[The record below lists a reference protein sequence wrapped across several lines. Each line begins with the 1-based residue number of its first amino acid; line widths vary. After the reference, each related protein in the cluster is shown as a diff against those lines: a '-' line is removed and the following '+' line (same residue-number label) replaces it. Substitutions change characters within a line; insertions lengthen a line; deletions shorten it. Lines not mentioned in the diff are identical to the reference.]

1 VGVVYRAHD
10 TESCRYVALKLIA
23 HRGNDDGDELR
34 FEREGQVLSGL
45 DHPNIVRVVA
55 FGTLP
60 DRTPFIAMEW
70 LDGEDLCARQRR
82 APLAVGEAVEVAKQV
97 ALALE
102 AAHQRGIVHRDVKPT
117 NLFLLSG
124 EGPLRVKLVDF
135 GVAAAGDIKL
145 TRSGG
150 IVGTPAYMA
159 PEQARGDGPVDAR
172 ADLYALGATLF
183 ELLAGRPPHV
193 GPTPIATLARLV
205 TTPAPRV
212 SDFVPE
218 VAPALDELVSCL
230 LATAPEDRP
239 QSAGVVAS
247 RLAALQRDPA
257 QLRGV
262 IAEMEAPV
270 PSLASGSRL
279 VTTLVVLSAGEGAVR
294 EAAMAMLRGREAD
307 AVPLGKDG
315 IVAHLGARQALGDEA
330 GRALDL
336 ALDLAKSG
344 GRVGIATGRTQVRMS
359 RPVGE
364 LVDRAAAFAR
374 EAQGGQVVADATTT
388 ELTRG
393 RFEILHRGGGSALVK
408 GQLQV
413 RRTEVNGGAPFVG
426 REAELAQILNAYER
440 CTEDRCP
447 IVVTCAGPP
456 GIGKTRLRREV
467 LTRIVTSMTTP
478 HLVVVRCESF
488 GRSQALGAAAEVLRG
503 LLGLS
508 KGVSAVAAARVLDLR
523 LDDTVRGVHDP
534 GREQVARLLAN
545 EPLDGKQSGQDALWL
560 AMTDLILR
568 ACAQEPVAIALED
581 VQWADPESVRWLDHI
596 LARAQGRALWVLALA
611 RPSFW
616 KEQPRAFAGRDH
628 VRIELRPISRKAARS
643 IAQAMLGDRVP
654 EEALERIAAQAAGSP
669 LFAEELAR
677 LAAAGR
683 DASKAPTI
691 EAAIQ
696 TSIDALD
703 EPLRDAVRRMSV
715 FGQAAW
721 QPGLGALGVPDPGGV
736 LRQLAAVEFVV
747 EHADSR
753 FARVSEWS
761 FKHALVREVAYAS
774 IDPAARA
781 TLHEQVAVWL
791 EAMGEDAAV
800 VARHYEL
807 GNQHQKA
814 GVHWE
819 HAARRALATSALQD
833 ALSMAER
840 AFSFAEGRVESFS
853 RALLLDEAYARLDP
867 RSSERET
874 AIRALAES
882 TYDEASEIQAE
893 VARARYDD
901 ARGAGE
907 HIAERLL
914 QVRQRAARLQLQEE
928 EVKASAALAARLA
941 FAGRLPE
948 AEAEAAHLL
957 ALAERRGLDGAA
969 VEAWQTLAIVRQTR
983 GELLSALE
991 ARRNAARAASS
1002 GGLKVREA
1010 TLTINVGF
1018 ALTTIGARQE
1028 ARAAIEQGLSLA
1040 QSIGSAGVQQLGRMV
1055 LLGWSA
1061 TFGTDR
1067 SVDGQLAEPRA
1078 EADAAA
1084 AGGWMLPDR
1093 LTLGVLFYRGVEL
1106 LRAGDEAEAGRARA
1120 LLKRAAEAYRS
1131 TGMRDVLP
1139 VALGEWAEAERRC
1152 GDAGLAV
1159 ELALEAVGLLEGG
1172 APSLLNEGPVYLA
1185 LHDAQ
1190 MDRGQHRAARDAIGR
1205 AMPPLLRRLQGLV
1218 GSSYA
1223 LAFLTQLPA
1232 NASLLANAEAYGL
1245 LPREIEGLLER
1256 AALLGRRERDDG
1268 RGGQG
1273 APDRAE
1279 VHRQGACGGARG
1291 GALGGVLVG
1300 DRRSVPHEEALRA
1313 DGGAAGE
1320 GARGHPEEA
1329 QGGAGVADEGADG
1342 PGALGA
1348 GAQAGGPQA
1357 AAGRGYQAGGRVPG
1371 PRRGGVA
1378 LTPSRRAARGRCGL
1392 RRGRRPPGGH
1402 AWPSRS
1408 PCAGRPGGS

>member
-1 VGVVYRAHD
+1 MLGGRFQIEREVGRGAVGVVYRAYD
-10 TESCRYVALKLIA
+10 CVASRYVALKLIA

-34 FEREGQVLSGL
+34 FEREGRVLSGL
-45 DHPNIVRVVA
+45 DHPNIVHVVA
-55 FGTLP
+55 FGALA
-60 DRTPFIAMEW
+60 DRTPYIAMEW
-70 LDGEDLCARQRR
+70 LDGEDLSVRQRR
-82 APLAVGEAVEVAKQV
+82 APLTPAEAVEVARQV
-97 ALALE
+97 ALALG
-102 AAHQRGIVHRDVKPT
+102 AAHRCGIVHRDVKPT
-117 NLFLLSG
+117 NLFVLG
-124 EGPLRVKLVDF
+124 GPGPLRVKLVDF

-172 ADLYALGATLF
+172 ADIYALGATLF

-212 SDFVPE
+212 SDFFPE
-218 VAPALDELVSCL
+218 VSSALDELVGCL
-230 LATAPEDRP
+230 LATSPEDRC
-239 QSAGVVAS
+239 QTADEVAE
-247 RLAALQRDPA
+247 RLAAL
-257 QLRGV
+257 LREPSLAGSV
-262 IAEMEAPV
+262 SAGNEPSS

-279 VTTLVVLSAGEGAVR
+279 VTTLVVLSAQEGAER
-294 EAAMAMLRGREAD
+294 DASMAMLRAKEAD

-336 ALDLAKSG
+336 ALELAKKG
-344 GRVGIATGRTQVRMS
+344 GRVGVATGRTQVRLS

-374 EAQGGQVVADATTT
+374 EALPGQVMADATTT

-408 GQLQV
+408 GALQI
-413 RRTEVNGGAPFVG
+413 RRTEVSGGAPFVG
-426 REAELAQILNAYER
+426 REAEMAQILSSYER
-440 CTEDRCP
+440 CTEDLTP
-447 IVVTCAGPP
+447 ILVSCVGPP

-467 LTRIVTSMTTP
+467 LTRIVTTMTTP
-478 HLVVVRCESF
+478 RLVVVRCESF

-508 KGVSAVAAARVLDLR
+508 KGLSAAAAARALDLKSG
-523 LDDTVRGVHDP
+523 DTVRGVYDP

-545 EPLDGKQSGQDALWL
+545 EPLDPQQNGRDALWL
-560 AMTDLILR
+560 SMTDLIVR
-568 ACAQEPVAIALED
+568 ACAQEPVAIVLED
-581 VQWADPESVRWLDHI
+581 IQWADPESVRWIDHI
-596 LARAQGRALWVLALA
+596 LNRAAGKPLWVLALA

-616 KEQPRAFAGRDH
+616 KDHPRAFAGRDH
-628 VRIELRPISRKAARS
+628 VRIELRPISRKATRA
-643 IAQAMLGDRVP
+643 IAQAVLGDRVGDDT
-654 EEALERIAAQAAGSP
+654 LERIAAQAAGSP

-677 LAAAGR
+677 LAATGR

-715 FGQAAW
+715 FGLTAW
-721 QPGLGALGVPDPGGV
+721 PLGLVALGVPDAQGA
-736 LRQLAAVEFVV
+736 LRQLAAVEFIV
-747 EHADSR
+747 EHAETR
-753 FARVSEWS
+753 FARTTEWT

-781 TLHEQVAVWL
+781 MLHGQAAAWL
-791 EAMGEDAAV
+791 ETMGEDAAV

-807 GNQHQKA
+807 GNQHAQA

-833 ALSMAER
+833 AVTMAER
-840 AFSFAEGRVESFS
+840 AFSFAEGRAESFA
-853 RALLLDEAYARLDP
+853 RALLLDEAYFRLDP

-874 AIRALAES
+874 AIRALAEN
-882 TYDEASEIQAE
+882 THDEASEIRAE
-893 VARARYDD
+893 GARVRFDD

-914 QVRQRAARLQLQEE
+914 QVRQRAARLGLLDE
-928 EVKASAALAARLA
+928 EVKDSAALASRLA

-957 ALAERRGLDGAA
+957 SLAERHSLNAAA
-969 VEAWQTLAIVRQTR
+969 VDAWQTLAIVRQTR
-983 GELLSALE
+983 GELLSALD
-991 ARRNAARAASS
+991 ARRSAARAASS

-1028 ARAAIEQGLSLA
+1028 ARAAVEQGISLA
-1040 QSIGSAGVQQLGRMV
+1040 QSIGSAGVLQQGRMV
-1055 LLGWSA
+1055 LLGWAA
-1061 TFGTDR
+1061 TFGTDPG
-1067 SVDGQLAEPRA
+1067 VDAQLAELRA

-1084 AGGWMLPDR
+1084 GGGWMLPDR

-1106 LRAGDEAEAGRARA
+1106 LRSGGAAEASRARA
-1120 LLKRAAEAYRS
+1120 LLCKAAEAYRN
-1131 TGMRDVLP
+1131 TGMRDILP
-1139 VALGEWAEAERRC
+1139 VALGEWSEAERRC
-1152 GDAGLAV
+1152 GDASRAVALAREAA
-1159 ELALEAVGLLEGG
+1159 ELLDAG
-1172 APSLLNEGPVYLA
+1172 APSLLNEAPVFLA
-1185 LHDAQ
+1185 LHDALVDQ
-1190 MDRGQHRAARDAIGR
+1190 DLHRDARDAIAR
-1205 AMPPLLRRLQGLV
+1205 AVPPLLRRLHGLG

-1245 LPREIEGLLER
+1245 LPPEIEGLLER
-1256 AALLGRRERDDG
+1256 ASL
-1268 RGGQG
+1268 
-1273 APDRAE
+1273 
-1279 VHRQGACGGARG
+1279 
-1291 GALGGVLVG
+1291 
-1300 DRRSVPHEEALRA
+1300 
-1313 DGGAAGE
+1313 
-1320 GARGHPEEA
+1320 
-1329 QGGAGVADEGADG
+1329 
-1342 PGALGA
+1342 
-1348 GAQAGGPQA
+1348 
-1357 AAGRGYQAGGRVPG
+1357 
-1371 PRRGGVA
+1371 
-1378 LTPSRRAARGRCGL
+1378 
-1392 RRGRRPPGGH
+1392 
-1402 AWPSRS
+1402 
-1408 PCAGRPGGS
+1408 